1 MEQVDDCDYRLEDER
16 DGTTSMSKT
25 QARQSVVGVA
35 GYNTVQKTALD
46 LNRAKST
53 SRCGSEV
60 IEERIMADDD
70 SLQEDSQRVRIARQQ
85 TMNMEP

>member
-1 MEQVDDCDYRLEDER
+1 MDDCDYRLEDER

-35 GYNTVQKTALD
+35 GYKTVPKTALP
-46 LNRAKST
+46 KST

-70 SLQEDSQRVRIARQQ
+70 SLQEDSQRVRISRQQ
-85 TMNMEP
+85 TMNMKP